1 MILRG
6 SWFVIRGSWS
16 VVRGPWLVAHSWW
29 LVTCLCIL
37 AQAVQA
43 AEAQTNNIT
52 QATKP
57 ADPTV
62 AADAMADALRQR
74 LTEAEDMRLHALV
87 VGAAGE
93 GVALVG
99 PDAAHTTAVRRG
111 SKFAQTV
118 DGVKVEVAIKAVTA
132 LGVELATSNGRKGV
146 FLPGSY
152 TPLAAPTNTPLEFL
166 SYLESEKVPIGV
178 LMRLVS
184 DQSGVNVSVSDKA
197 AKNAASIF
205 LRNVT
210 ADAAVEEVCRATGLW
225 FRREPNGSVIRV
237 MTMDEYSE
245 NLNTFR
251 EERTEMF
258 TLLYPNVIEVAS
270 VIYGLYPDRTLISLG
285 EEEFDEDD
293 EYDLSRRFR
302 RFRVLEDN
310 GGSQFMS
317 IEAPQASSS
326 GSRSGSGNFSFS
338 RGGATSRLTQWDQL
352 RQRSRRGRLGSEAAL
367 GADDARLMEGA
378 YRSGDTNLLDRVRAQ
393 TSSTATANIF
403 VSLSRKNNMLV
414 VRTSDVRVMDEIRG
428 LVKKLDVPT
437 PMVLMEV
444 KVLEVDVD
452 DNYNAKFSYSFNRG
466 THLVGH
472 DAGNADNV
480 FADVLQAGMTEYN
493 PTFAFKVVADNIAA
507 QIQLLQQDGK
517 IKTLATPTLLVANN
531 EVSRIFSGKEYP
543 LVTGWRQNDTV
554 AVDGAISQG
563 TRTVEITKE
572 DVGTMLLITPN
583 INADKTVTLRLLQEN
598 SEVSPDKVEIPVDGG
613 DGKTAPVEYVES
625 RSLTGTFVAKDGM
638 TVMAG
643 GLVKEKEGE
652 TYWRTPVLGSIPLLG
667 WLFRGTEKVKKR
679 TELIVLIKPHVI
691 LTPMEGGKISAD
703 LMKVLS
709 AHPAADGRDSMGVHK
724 PDKPHNVTNDVQ
736 NIVK

>member
-1 MILRG
+1 MATFTSHASYLASLIL
-6 SWFVIRGSWS
+6 I
-16 VVRGPWLVAHSWW
+16 
-29 LVTCLCIL
+29 
-37 AQAVQA
+37 A
-43 AEAQTNNIT
+43 AS
-52 QATKP
+52 P
-57 ADPTV
+57 AFAAPDPTV

-74 LTEAEDMRLHALV
+74 LTEANDMRLHALI
-87 VGAAGE
+87 VGPAGE

-99 PDAAHTTAVRRG
+99 PNAERATAVRRG
-111 SKFAQTV
+111 SRLAQTV
-118 DGVKVEVAIKAVTA
+118 DGLKVDVSIKAVTP
-132 LGVELATSNGRKGV
+132 LGVELATSGGRSGV
-146 FLPGSY
+146 FLPGSF
-152 TPLAAPTNTPLEFL
+152 TPLATPTNPPPEFL
-166 SYLESEKVPIGV
+166 SYLESEKVPIGG

-184 DQSGVNVSVSDKA
+184 DQAGVNISVSDA
-197 AKNAASIF
+197 ASKKTVSIF

-210 ADAAVEEVCRATGLW
+210 ADAAVEEICRATGLW
-225 FRREPNGSVIRV
+225 FRREPNGSVIRI
-237 MTMDEYSE
+237 MTMDEYSD

-251 EERTEMF
+251 EESTEMF
-258 TLLYPNVIEVAS
+258 TLLSPNVTEVAS

-302 RFRVLEDN
+302 RFRVLDDN

-317 IEAPQASSS
+317 LEAPQTTST

-352 RQRSRRGRLGSEAAL
+352 RQRNRQRNRLGGDQVPL

-378 YRSGDTNLLDRVRAQ
+378 YRNGNTNLLDSVRAQ
-393 TSSTATANIF
+393 ATSATANIF

-452 DNYNAKFSYSFNRG
+452 DNYEATFKYSFNRG
-466 THLVGH
+466 THVVGH
-472 DAGNADNV
+472 NGGTSDAANI
-480 FADVLQAGMTEYN
+480 FADVLQASQASYD
-493 PTFAFKVVADNIAA
+493 PTFTFRVIADNISA

-517 IKTLATPTLLVANN
+517 VRTLATPTLLVANN

-543 LVTGWRQNDTV
+543 LVSGWTRGDTV
-554 AVDGAISQG
+554 VSDSGIVQG
-563 TRTVEITKE
+563 NMTVQITKE

-598 SEVSPDKVEIPVDGG
+598 SEVSPAKVDIPVDGG
-613 DGKTAPVEYVES
+613 TGASKAIEYVES
-625 RSLTGTFVAKDGM
+625 RSLAGTFVAKDGM
-638 TVMAG
+638 TIMAG
-643 GLVKEKEGE
+643 GLVKETEGE

-691 LTPMEGGKISAD
+691 LTPLEGGKISSELLKA
-703 LMKVLS
+703 LS

-724 PDKPHNVTNDVQ
+724 PVKEHNVTNDVK
-736 NIVK
+736 NMTN

>member
-1 MILRG
+1 MATFTSYASYLASLIL
-6 SWFVIRGSWS
+6 I
-16 VVRGPWLVAHSWW
+16 
-29 LVTCLCIL
+29 
-37 AQAVQA
+37 A
-43 AEAQTNNIT
+43 AA
-52 QATKP
+52 P
-57 ADPTV
+57 AFAAPDPTV

-74 LTEAEDMRLHALV
+74 LTEADDMRLHALI
-87 VGAAGE
+87 VGPAGE

-99 PDAAHTTAVRRG
+99 PNAERATAVRRG
-111 SKFAQTV
+111 SRLAQTV
-118 DGVKVEVAIKAVTA
+118 DGLKVDVSIKAVTP
-132 LGVELATSNGRKGV
+132 LGVELATSGGRAGV
-146 FLPGSY
+146 FLPGSF
-152 TPLAAPTNTPLEFL
+152 TPLATPTNPPPEFL
-166 SYLESEKVPIGV
+166 SYLESEKVPIGG

-184 DQSGVNVSVSDKA
+184 DQAGVNISVSDA
-197 AKNAASIF
+197 ASKKTVSIF

-210 ADAAVEEVCRATGLW
+210 ADAAVEEICRATGLW
-225 FRREPNGSVIRV
+225 FRREPNGSVIRI
-237 MTMDEYSE
+237 MTMDEYSD

-251 EERTEMF
+251 E
-258 TLLYPNVIEVAS
+258 EVAS

-302 RFRVLEDN
+302 RFRVLDDN

-317 IEAPQASSS
+317 LEAPQTTST

-352 RQRSRRGRLGSEAAL
+352 RQRNRQRNRLGGDQVPL

-378 YRSGDTNLLDRVRAQ
+378 YRNGNTNLLDSVRAQ
-393 TSSTATANIF
+393 ATSATANIF

-444 KVLEVDVD
+444 KVLEIDVD
-452 DNYNAKFSYSFNRG
+452 DNYEATFKYSFNRG
-466 THLVGH
+466 THVVGH
-472 DAGNADNV
+472 NGGTSDAANI
-480 FADVLQAGMTEYN
+480 FADVLQASQASYD
-493 PTFAFKVVADNIAA
+493 PTFTFRVIADNISA

-517 IKTLATPTLLVANN
+517 VRTLATPTLLVANN

-543 LVTGWRQNDTV
+543 LVSGWTP
-554 AVDGAISQG
+554 
-563 TRTVEITKE
+563 
-572 DVGTMLLITPN
+572 PN

-598 SEVSPDKVEIPVDGG
+598 SEVSPAKVDIPVDGG
-613 DGKTAPVEYVES
+613 TGASKAIEYIES
-625 RSLTGTFVAKDGM
+625 RSLAGTFVAKDGM
-638 TVMAG
+638 TIMAG
-643 GLVKEKEGE
+643 GLVKETEGE

-691 LTPMEGGKISAD
+691 LTPMEGGKISSE
-703 LMKVLS
+703 LMKALS

-724 PDKPHNVTNDVQ
+724 PVKEHNVTNDVK
-736 NIVK
+736 NMTN

>member
-1 MILRG
+1 MATFTSHASYLASLIL
-6 SWFVIRGSWS
+6 I
-16 VVRGPWLVAHSWW
+16 
-29 LVTCLCIL
+29 
-37 AQAVQA
+37 A
-43 AEAQTNNIT
+43 AS
-52 QATKP
+52 P
-57 ADPTV
+57 AFAAPDPTV

-74 LTEAEDMRLHALV
+74 LTEADDMRLHALI
-87 VGAAGE
+87 VGASGE

-99 PDAAHTTAVRRG
+99 PNAERATAVRRG
-111 SKFAQTV
+111 SRLAQTV
-118 DGVKVEVAIKAVTA
+118 DGLKVDVSIKAVTP
-132 LGVELATSNGRKGV
+132 LGVELATSGGRAGV
-146 FLPGSY
+146 FLPGSF
-152 TPLAAPTNTPLEFL
+152 TPLAAPTNPPPEFL
-166 SYLESEKVPIGV
+166 SYLESEKVPIGG

-184 DQSGVNVSVSDKA
+184 DQAGVNISVSDA
-197 AKNAASIF
+197 ASKKTVSIF

-210 ADAAVEEVCRATGLW
+210 ADAAVEEICRATGLW
-225 FRREPNGSVIRV
+225 FRREPNGSVIRI
-237 MTMDEYSE
+237 MTMDEYSD

-251 EERTEMF
+251 EESTEMF

-302 RFRVLEDN
+302 RFRVLDDN

-317 IEAPQASSS
+317 LEAPQTTST

-352 RQRSRRGRLGSEAAL
+352 RQRNRQRNRLGGDQVPL

-378 YRSGDTNLLDRVRAQ
+378 YRQGDTNLLDSVRAQ
-393 TSSTATANIF
+393 ATSSTANIF

-444 KVLEVDVD
+444 KVLEIDVD
-452 DNYNAKFSYSFNRG
+452 DNYEATFKYSFNRG
-466 THLVGH
+466 THVVGH
-472 DAGNADNV
+472 NGGTSDAANI
-480 FADVLQAGMTEYN
+480 FADVLQASQASYD
-493 PTFAFKVVADNIAA
+493 PTFTFRVIADNISA

-517 IKTLATPTLLVANN
+517 VRTLATPTLLVANN

-543 LVTGWRQNDTV
+543 LVSGWTRGDTV
-554 AVDGAISQG
+554 VSDSGIVQG
-563 TRTVEITKE
+563 NMTVQITKE

-598 SEVSPDKVEIPVDGG
+598 SEVSPAKVDIPVDGG
-613 DGKTAPVEYVES
+613 TGASKAIEYVES
-625 RSLTGTFVAKDGM
+625 RSLAGTFVAKDGM
-638 TVMAG
+638 TIMAG
-643 GLVKEKEGE
+643 GLVKETEGE

-691 LTPMEGGKISAD
+691 LTPMEGGKISSE
-703 LMKVLS
+703 LMKALS

-724 PDKPHNVTNDVQ
+724 PVKEHNVTNDVK
-736 NIVK
+736 NMTN

>member
-1 MILRG
+1 MVRG
-6 SWFVIRGSWS
+6 SWFVVRGSWLARIG
-16 VVRGPWLVAHSWW
+16 VRFVASACCAICM
-29 LVTCLCIL
+29 TL
-37 AQAVQA
+37 AWA
-43 AEAQTNNIT
+43 APPPTSHEPRTTNH
-52 QATKP
+52 
-57 ADPTV
+57 DPTI

-74 LTEAEDMRLHALV
+74 LTDAEDMRLHALV

-93 GVALVG
+93 GVALIG
-99 PDAAHTTAVRRG
+99 SDAARATAVRRG
-111 SKFAQTV
+111 SKLAQTV
-118 DGVKVEVAIKAVTA
+118 DGVKVEVSIKGVTP
-132 LGVELATSNGRKGV
+132 LGVELATSNGRAGV
-146 FLPGSY
+146 FLPGSF
-152 TPLAAPTNTPLEFL
+152 TPLAVPTNPPPEFL
-166 SYLESEKVPIGV
+166 SYLESEKVPIGT

-197 AKNAASIF
+197 AKSAVSIF

-251 EERTEMF
+251 EEKTEMF

-338 RGGATSRLTQWDQL
+338 RGGATSRLSQWDQL
-352 RQRSRRGRLGSEAAL
+352 RQRSRRGRLGNEAAL

-393 TSSTATANIF
+393 TSSTTTANIF
-403 VSLSRKNNMLV
+403 VSLSRKNNVLI
-414 VRTSDVRVMDEIRG
+414 VRTSDVRVMDEIRTM
-428 LVKKLDVPT
+428 VKKLDVPT
-437 PMVLMEV
+437 PMVLMEL
-444 KVLEVDVD
+444 KVLELAID
-452 DNYNAKFSYSFNRG
+452 DNYEATFQYSFNRG
-466 THLVGH
+466 THTVGH
-472 DAGNADNV
+472 DAGNPANM
-480 FADVLQAGMTEYN
+480 FADVLQTGMAAYN
-493 PTFAFKVVADNIAA
+493 PTFAFKVVADNIEA
-507 QIQLLQQDGK
+507 QIKLLQQDGK

-531 EVSRIFSGKEYP
+531 EVARIFSGKEYP
-543 LVTGWRQNDTV
+543 LVSGWTPNTQIISTLGGDTEGTS
-554 AVDGAISQG
+554 GA
-563 TRTVEITKE
+563 TVQITKE

-598 SEVSPDKVEIPVDGG
+598 SEVSPNKVKIPVNGG
-613 DGKTAPVEYVES
+613 KGEAKEIEYVES
-625 RSLTGTFVAKDGM
+625 RSLTGTFIAKDGM
-638 TVMAG
+638 IVMAG
-643 GLVKEKEGE
+643 GLVKETEGE